1 MVLEQVL
8 HRSDE
13 LDDTIMQLL
22 GAEAYRPANDTSRVS
37 TSVGAAAVSIEHA
50 RALRCLIEVDHPSS
64 AIALLRLQFEALTR
78 AVWMLY
84 AASDSDVS
92 LAAAVLSP
100 KTEKDASKLPG
111 VSRMLSEL
119 GKTTAP
125 SAAAPTAMLNKFKE
139 TSLNALNSFVH
150 GGIHPLQRHQEGY
163 PEKLI
168 FQVLECSNGLLTMS
182 GMILSVLTGNQ
193 LLAIRMN
200 RVHLGF
206 EDCITPMLDSY

>member
-13 LDDTIMQLL
+13 LDDAIMQLL
-22 GAEAYRPANDTSRVS
+22 AAEAYRPANDTSRVL

-50 RALRCLIEVDHPSS
+50 RALRCLIAVDHPSS

-100 KTEKDASKLPG
+100 QTEKDASKLPG
-111 VSRMLSEL
+111 VSKMLTEL
-119 GKTTAP
+119 GKTAAP
-125 SAAAPTAMLNKFKE
+125 QRRSADCNAEQVQRDIAPCTELFRPWWHTRAAATP
-139 TSLNALNSFVH
+139 
-150 GGIHPLQRHQEGY
+150 GGISREINFSGAGVLKWPTHVERNDIVSADGQSAFSHPHE
-163 PEKLI
+163 
-168 FQVLECSNGLLTMS
+168 
-182 GMILSVLTGNQ
+182 
-193 LLAIRMN
+193 
-200 RVHLGF
+200 
-206 EDCITPMLDSY
+206 